1 MVEMIALI
9 AGVISGI
16 SVILGAL
23 WKVHRLLTK
32 LEKKYEEMN
41 STLKDNTMYILRM
54 SVLSEEMPLVDRIH
68 AGEKYIALGG
78 NGAVKKKVGHLIE
91 EYESREEEH
100 MQ

>member
-1 MVEMIALI
+1 
-9 AGVISGI
+9 
-16 SVILGAL
+16 
-23 WKVHRLLTK
+23 
-32 LEKKYEEMN
+32 MN

-68 AGEKYIALGG
+68 AGAKYIALGG

>member
-9 AGVISGI
+9 AGVISSI

-23 WKVHRLLTK
+23 WKVHRLLTE

-41 STLKDNTMYILRM
+41 NTLKDNTMYILRM

>member
-1 MVEMIALI
+1 MVEMIAVI
-9 AGVISGI
+9 AGVISSI

-23 WKVHRLLTK
+23 WKVHRLLTE

-54 SVLSEEMPLVDRIH
+54 AVLNEEMPLVDRIQ

-78 NGAVKKKVGHLIE
+78 NGTIKKKVGHLIE

>member
-1 MVEMIALI
+1 MTELIAI
-9 AGVISGI
+9 VAGVISGLG
-16 SVILGAL
+16 VILGAF
-23 WKVHRLLTK
+23 WKIHKFLDT
-32 LEKKYEEMN
+32 LEDKYEEMN

-54 SVLSEEMPLVDRIH
+54 AVLNEEMPLVDRIQ

-78 NGAVKKKVGHLIE
+78 NGTIKKKVEHLIE